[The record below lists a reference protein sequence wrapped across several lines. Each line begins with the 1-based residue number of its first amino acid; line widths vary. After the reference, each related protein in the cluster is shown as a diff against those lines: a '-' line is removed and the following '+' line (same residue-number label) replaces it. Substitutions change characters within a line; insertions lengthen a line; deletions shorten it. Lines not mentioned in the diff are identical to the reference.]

1 MTEKVTALMSSDK
14 NIRPLQFTCI
24 WHYILRSFFYIGSVT
39 EDKRMSAVMTRDDFV
54 YLFRKDQQ
62 NEYQFSAINEAIK
75 QSSWENIKF

>member
-1 MTEKVTALMSSDK
+1 
-14 NIRPLQFTCI
+14 
-24 WHYILRSFFYIGSVT
+24 
-39 EDKRMSAVMTRDDFV
+39 MSAVMTRDDFV